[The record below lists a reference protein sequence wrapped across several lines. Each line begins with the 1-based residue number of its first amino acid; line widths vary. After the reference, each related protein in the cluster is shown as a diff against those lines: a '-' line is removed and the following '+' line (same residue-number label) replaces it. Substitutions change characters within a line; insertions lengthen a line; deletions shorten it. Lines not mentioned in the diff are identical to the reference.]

1 VNEST
6 IGMAVFGVLSAP
18 AVALAGAAGAAPTA
32 GASAS
37 DTVKALHDM
46 GYAVQLNGAV
56 SGPLSMCTITG
67 VHGLSNTDAAGNQIV
82 PDQFNTA
89 YVDVDCPADN

>member
-1 VNEST
+1 
-6 IGMAVFGVLSAP
+6 
-18 AVALAGAAGAAPTA
+18 
-32 GASAS
+32 
-37 DTVKALHDM
+37 M
-46 GYAVQLNGAV
+46 GYAVQLNGAL